1 VNLTEKSLEDLLV
14 EMRNTDGNQEAKI
27 ALKPTKFFFFDP
39 DIHWERNI
47 RESIAEKQKEIVMGT
62 KKEEKQE
69 SSKERMKEVKA
80 GDKFEQ
86 NRIKS
91 KKVAKKSVKKY

>member
-1 VNLTEKSLEDLLV
+1 
-14 EMRNTDGNQEAKI
+14 
-27 ALKPTKFFFFDP
+27 
-39 DIHWERNI
+39 
-47 RESIAEKQKEIVMGT
+47 MGT

-69 SSKERMKEVKA
+69 SSKERMKEAKA

-86 NRIKS
+86 NRMKS